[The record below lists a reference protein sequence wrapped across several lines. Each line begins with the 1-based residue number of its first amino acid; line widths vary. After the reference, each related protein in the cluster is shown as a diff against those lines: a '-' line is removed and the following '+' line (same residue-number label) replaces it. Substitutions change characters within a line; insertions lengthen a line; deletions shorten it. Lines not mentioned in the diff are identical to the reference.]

1 MELSEIL
8 KIAEENN
15 NKEKRAF
22 LFPGQGAQYVGM
34 GKEIY
39 NKYEEAKKIY
49 DKAEKISEMP
59 IRKICFEGPEEDL
72 NKTENTQMAIFITS
86 LAMLEILKNK
96 NIEAKIA
103 AGLSLGEYTALV
115 YAGILDIENGI
126 KLIKKR
132 GYYMANLLPKEQYSM
147 AAIIGIESKKIEE
160 KCKEIAEKT
169 GLFIVPANYNYANQT
184 VISGNDQ
191 AIDQAMTELK
201 EIGAKRTIKLKTSG
215 PFHTKKLEKA
225 KEAYEKELEKVK
237 FNMENAEGKIKVIKN
252 IDGTIYKKTDNIRQI
267 LASHIINPVR
277 FDKAIELMKSE
288 GIEQYLEIGPGKAL
302 TGFMKTVLITGG
314 SRGIGKAVAIKF
326 AEKGNQIIINY
337 VSEKTDTEKL
347 KNELLEAGAKDV
359 LLIKADVSNSEDVK
373 NMVKESIEKFEKI
386 DILVNNAGITKDNL
400 LMRMSEEEFDKVI
413 QINLKGTY
421 LVTKEVTKYMMKKRS
436 GSIVNLASV
445 VGVAGNA
452 GQCNYAASKAG
463 IIGFTKSIAKELAS
477 RNIRANAVAPGF
489 IETDMTNVLKE
500 EIKENINSQIP
511 LRRMGS
517 AKEVAELVYFLGE
530 DASSY
535 ITGQVINV
543 DGGMI

>member
-160 KCKEIAEKT
+160 KCKEIAVKT

-237 FNMENAEGKIKVIKN
+237 FNMENEEGKIKFIKN
-252 IDGTIYKKTDNIRQI
+252 IYCKIYKKKKNKIKI

-302 TGFMKTVLITGG
+302 TGF
-314 SRGIGKAVAIKF
+314 IK
-326 AEKGNQIIINY
+326 
-337 VSEKTDTEKL
+337 
-347 KNELLEAGAKDV
+347 
-359 LLIKADVSNSEDVK
+359 
-373 NMVKESIEKFEKI
+373 
-386 DILVNNAGITKDNL
+386 
-400 LMRMSEEEFDKVI
+400 
-413 QINLKGTY
+413 
-421 LVTKEVTKYMMKKRS
+421 
-436 GSIVNLASV
+436 
-445 VGVAGNA
+445 
-452 GQCNYAASKAG
+452 
-463 IIGFTKSIAKELAS
+463 KS
-477 RNIRANAVAPGF
+477 
-489 IETDMTNVLKE
+489 
-500 EIKENINSQIP
+500 
-511 LRRMGS
+511 
-517 AKEVAELVYFLGE
+517 
-530 DASSY
+530 
-535 ITGQVINV
+535 
-543 DGGMI
+543 

>member
-1 MELSEIL
+1 
-8 KIAEENN
+8 
-15 NKEKRAF
+15 
-22 LFPGQGAQYVGM
+22 
-34 GKEIY
+34 
-39 NKYEEAKKIY
+39 
-49 DKAEKISEMP
+49 
-59 IRKICFEGPEEDL
+59 
-72 NKTENTQMAIFITS
+72 
-86 LAMLEILKNK
+86 
-96 NIEAKIA
+96 
-103 AGLSLGEYTALV
+103 
-115 YAGILDIENGI
+115 
-126 KLIKKR
+126 
-132 GYYMANLLPKEQYSM
+132 
-147 AAIIGIESKKIEE
+147 
-160 KCKEIAEKT
+160 
-169 GLFIVPANYNYANQT
+169 
-184 VISGNDQ
+184 
-191 AIDQAMTELK
+191 
-201 EIGAKRTIKLKTSG
+201 
-215 PFHTKKLEKA
+215 
-225 KEAYEKELEKVK
+225 
-237 FNMENAEGKIKVIKN
+237 
-252 IDGTIYKKTDNIRQI
+252 
-267 LASHIINPVR
+267 
-277 FDKAIELMKSE
+277 
-288 GIEQYLEIGPGKAL
+288 
-302 TGFMKTVLITGG
+302 MKTVLITGG

-421 LVTKEVTKYMMKKRS
+421 LVTKEVTRYMMKKKK

-463 IIGFTKSIAKELAS
+463 IIGLTKSVAKELAS

-489 IETDMTNVLKE
+489 IETDMTNVLKD

-511 LRRMGS
+511 LKRMGT
-517 AKEVAELVYFLGE
+517 AREVAELVYFLGE

-535 ITGQVINV
+535 ITAQVINV